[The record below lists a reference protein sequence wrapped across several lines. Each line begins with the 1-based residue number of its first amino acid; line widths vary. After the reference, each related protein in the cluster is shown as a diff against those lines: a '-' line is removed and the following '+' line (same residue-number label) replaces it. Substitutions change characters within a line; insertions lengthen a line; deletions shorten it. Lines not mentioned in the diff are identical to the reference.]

1 MGIVDA
7 KKKAAAK
14 SKGGKT
20 GIKEVKKHMKGGS
33 KVTVSAKA
41 ASVKKKTYPTK
52 AEVLPRGKMP
62 KDTLDGTNPPAVNYL
77 QGVIYTCQ
85 TQKKFRGLR
94 VRGNPYTEKS
104 ASWINQTKAA
114 LQGTQKAIIIIMIII
129 HIILFIQVAF
139 HFSRLE

>member
-1 MGIVDA
+1 MGIVET
-7 KKKAAAK
+7 KKKAMGK
-14 SKGGKT
+14 SKGGKPKSTEKAT
-20 GIKEVKKHMKGGS
+20 GIKEVKKHMKRGS

-114 LQGTQKAIIIIMIII
+114 AWK
-129 HIILFIQVAF
+129 QVTA
-139 HFSRLE
+139 SLENN

>member
-1 MGIVDA
+1 METEFCVLDEFSQAAVRSMGIVDA

-41 ASVKKKTYPTK
+41 ASVKKKTYPTT

-62 KDTLDGTNPPAVNYL
+62 KDTLDGTNPSAVNYL

-114 LQGTQKAIIIIMIII
+114 AWK
-129 HIILFIQVAF
+129 QVTAP
-139 HFSRLE
+139 LEKI

>member
-1 MGIVDA
+1 MGIVET
-7 KKKAAAK
+7 KAMEK
-14 SKGGKT
+14 SKGGKPKSTEKAT

-94 VRGNPYTEKS
+94 VRGNPYTEKA
-104 ASWINQTKAA
+104 ASWKCQTKAA
-114 LQGTQKAIIIIMIII
+114 AWK
-129 HIILFIQVAF
+129 QVTAP
-139 HFSRLE
+139 LEKI

>member
-1 MGIVDA
+1 MWRQ
-7 KKKAAAK
+7 KKAMKK
-14 SKGGKT
+14 SKGGKPKSTEKAT

-41 ASVKKKTYPTK
+41 ASVKKKTYPTT

-104 ASWINQTKAA
+104 ASWIIQTKAA
-114 LQGTQKAIIIIMIII
+114 AWKQVTA
-129 HIILFIQVAF
+129 LF
-139 HFSRLE
+139 RCNGWRNRGKN